1 MFVSYSGATRDMMDT
16 LKTARANGVKI
27 ILITHFD
34 DAPGT
39 SLADVVLLCGARES
53 PLDAGSIPVKA
64 SVLYVAEVLVLR
76 FSLDNQELTS
86 LSRERVSHALS
97 AKLL

>member
-1 MFVSYSGATRDMMDT
+1 M
-16 LKTARANGVKI
+16 
-27 ILITHFD
+27 
-34 DAPGT
+34 
-39 SLADVVLLCGARES
+39 VLLCGARES